1 MVIIPITISPEIF
14 SSPDP
19 RRYKYIPKGQRIK
32 EMRFIPKEE
41 KFFDLFED
49 LADRI
54 EAGGKLFL
62 ELVESDAYSEAKI
75 VRLKEI
81 EHEADVITHRT
92 YEKMHTTFLT
102 PLDREDIHC
111 LINKMDS
118 IMDMTEAAAARLLLY
133 KVKEPA
139 PALIEQARIL
149 RESIGK
155 VKTIIHALRDMK
167 NASLILQT
175 SVEINTLENAG
186 DVILRTAMAKLFEN
200 EQDVRE
206 LIKWKEI
213 HERIEE
219 AIDVCEDVS
228 NIVEGI
234 VLKNG

>member
-1 MVIIPITISPEIF
+1 
-14 SSPDP
+14 
-19 RRYKYIPKGQRIK
+19 
-32 EMRFIPKEE
+32 MRFIPKEE
-41 KFFDLFED
+41 KFFDLFEE

-54 EAGGKLFL
+54 EEGGKLFL
-62 ELVESDAYSEAKI
+62 EMVEEDLYNEAK
-75 VRLKEI
+75 VARLKEI

-111 LINKMDS
+111 LVNKMDS

-133 KVKEPA
+133 KVKALSP
-139 PALIEQARIL
+139 PLIEQARIL
-149 RESIGK
+149 NQSIAK
-155 VKTIIHALRDMK
+155 VKMIIHALRDMK
-167 NASLILQT
+167 HASLITQT
-175 SVEINTLENAG
+175 GVEINTLENAG
-186 DVILRTAMAKLFEN
+186 DVILRTAMANLFEN
-200 EQDVRE
+200 EKDVRE